1 MAASDGSPRIAVPAT
16 DVRPRHRQV
25 LYPDIFAER
34 MVGRVKHALGDMF
47 GLRNFGVNLT
57 RLAPGAISAL
67 RHMHTLQDEF
77 IYVLEGSPTLV
88 TDVGE
93 MLLGAGYCAGF
104 PAGGVSH
111 QLVNR
116 TLAEVIYLE
125 CGDRTRGDRV
135 DYPDDNMVAMLGADG
150 VWTFTYADGRPY

>member
-1 MAASDGSPRIAVPAT
+1 MAAGEQSPRIAVPAA
-16 DVRPRHRQV
+16 DVSPRRRQV
-25 LYPDIFAER
+25 LYPDVFAAR
-34 MVGRVKHALGDMF
+34 MVGRVKYALGDVF
-47 GLRNFGVNLT
+47 GLKNFGINLT

-67 RHMHTLQDEF
+67 RHTHSLQDEF

-93 MLLGAGYCAGF
+93 TVLSPGFCAGF

-116 TLAEVIYLE
+116 TLAEVAYLE
-125 CGDRTRGDRV
+125 CGDRTLGDRV
-135 DYPDDNMVAMLGADG
+135 TYPEDDMLAALGSDC
-150 VWTFTYADGRPY
+150 VWTFTHADGRPY